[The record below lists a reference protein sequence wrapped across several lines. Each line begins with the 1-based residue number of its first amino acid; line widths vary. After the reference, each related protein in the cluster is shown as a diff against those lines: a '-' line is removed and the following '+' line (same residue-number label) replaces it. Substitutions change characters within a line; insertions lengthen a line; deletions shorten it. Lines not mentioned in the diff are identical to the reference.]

1 MRRPISRDARSLRA
15 AGNCLLL
22 AAAPCLSCGGAET
35 VPLTEDPRPR
45 VDSAEL
51 TTFEIRSD
59 EVDRFEH
66 CPPPGEI
73 GQEWLPPI
81 PEWRPA
87 SASPQA
93 EPGAAPPAEPGDTR
107 LPASARE
114 LVDEAQR
121 VTHAPFRRCY
131 LRGLRFDPT
140 QDGHVAIVLRVGA
153 AGKVDAVES
162 WGGCDLAP
170 ESIACMRD
178 EARDLVLRPPAAGYA
193 TVVVPSVFTEGNRR
207 HRASTDAYTAAAYVA
222 VETERSRFH
231 ACLKAATQD
240 RPSLY
245 AYAKMTID
253 VDAEGRTSHVSV
265 DAWKGSQPLL
275 ACAADV
281 LNEAKYPP
289 ARSGH
294 GHIVVPILFNL
305 RLAE

>member
-1 MRRPISRDARSLRA
+1 VV
-15 AGNCLLL
+15 L
-22 AAAPCLSCGGAET
+22 AAAPCLSCGAGT

-45 VDSAEL
+45 LDWAEL
-51 TTFEIRSD
+51 TTFEIRND
-59 EVDRFEH
+59 DVDRFEH

-93 EPGAAPPAEPGDTR
+93 EAGSAPAAALDEAR
-107 LPASARE
+107 LPASSRE
-114 LVDEAQR
+114 LVDQAQR
-121 VTHAPFRRCY
+121 VTHAAFRRCY

-153 AGKVDAVES
+153 SGRVEAVES

-193 TVVVPSVFTEGNRR
+193 TVVVPSVFTEGKRR

-222 VETERSRFH
+222 VEAERPRLH
-231 ACLKAATQD
+231 ACLRAATQD
-240 RPSLY
+240 RSSMY

-253 VDAEGRTSHVSV
+253 VDAEGRASHVSV

-275 ACAADV
+275 ACAAEV

-294 GHIVVPILFNL
+294 GHIFVPIVYNL
-305 RLAE
+305 RFGE